1 MPRFVYERKLGSIQ
15 LEQPKEI
22 VARLIQYPD
31 QQEKNLD
38 LRLYV
43 NGDLH
48 RFTKAG
54 LTIPMGLLP
63 TFFDFIEEL
72 KTSLNDTVKEGAK
85 ETKCMSNFGRKESRV
100 LG

>member
-1 MPRFVYERKLGSIQ
+1 MSRFAYEKKLGSIQ
-15 LEQPKEI
+15 LEQPKEV

-31 QQEKNLD
+31 QKEKNLD

-54 LTIPMGLLP
+54 LTIPVGLLP
-63 TFFDFIEEL
+63 VFFNFIDEI
-72 KTSLNDTVKEGAK
+72 KTSLN
-85 ETKCMSNFGRKESRV
+85 ETMLKGVSGNNGKTGFRCP
-100 LG
+100 

>member
-1 MPRFVYERKLGSIQ
+1 MPRFAYEKKLGSIQ

-22 VARLIQYPD
+22 IARLIQYPD

-54 LTIPMGLLP
+54 LTIPVGLLP
-63 TFFDFIEEL
+63 VFFSFIDGIKMSL
-72 KTSLNDTVKEGAK
+72 KDTVKASYQNAEKG
-85 ETKCMSNFGRKESRV
+85 FRV
-100 LG
+100 SP

>member
-1 MPRFVYERKLGSIQ
+1 MPRFAYEKKLGSIQ
-15 LEQPKEI
+15 LGQPKEI
-22 VARLIQYPD
+22 IARLIQYPD

-54 LTIPMGLLP
+54 LTIPVGLLP
-63 TFFDFIEEL
+63 AFFDFIDGI
-72 KTSLNDTVKEGAK
+72 KTSLNETAGVGADGK
-85 ETKCMSNFGRKESRV
+85 KGFRV
-100 LG
+100 SP

>member
-15 LEQPKEI
+15 LEEPKKI
-22 VARLIQYPD
+22 IARLIQYPD

-54 LTIPMGLLP
+54 LTIPLGLLP
-63 TFFDFIEEL
+63 AFFDFIEQL
-72 KTSLNDTVKEGAK
+72 KTSLNETRRVGAYNEK
-85 ETKCMSNFGRKESRV
+85 NSE
-100 LG
+100 